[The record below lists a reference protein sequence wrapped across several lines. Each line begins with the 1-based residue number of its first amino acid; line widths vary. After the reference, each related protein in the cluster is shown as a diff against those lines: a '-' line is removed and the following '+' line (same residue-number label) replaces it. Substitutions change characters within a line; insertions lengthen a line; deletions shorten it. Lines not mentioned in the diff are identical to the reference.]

1 MSMERNEVATMSA
14 GALKTLME
22 TYGEDVWNYAYFLSS
37 SSSAADDIAQETFI
51 RAFKYMH
58 AFRGEASVK
67 TWLLR
72 ITRNRWY
79 TYRSSSF
86 MKRVTLQA
94 APDNTRTEQSAEA
107 VYMNESLSS
116 EIWQL
121 VLRLPRK
128 YREILML
135 HAHYNMSMEE
145 LAHTL
150 NISLPAAKSRLHRA
164 RQKANEYWEKEL
176 DSNE

>member
-1 MSMERNEVATMSA
+1 MSMESSEVTIMSA
-14 GALKTLME
+14 GALRTLME
-22 TYGEDVWNYAYFLSS
+22 TYGEDVWNYAYFLSR

-51 RAFKYMH
+51 RAYKHMNS
-58 AFRGEASVK
+58 FRGEASVK

-79 TYRSSSF
+79 TYRSNSF
-86 MKRVTLQA
+86 VKRVTLQEVLDLRHTV
-94 APDNTRTEQSAEA
+94 PSAEDT
-107 VYMNESLSS
+107 YMDKSLSS
-116 EIWQL
+116 QVWQL

-135 HAHYNMSMEE
+135 HAHYDMSMEE

-150 NISLPAAKSRLHRA
+150 NISLAAAKSRLHRA
-164 RQKANEYWEKEL
+164 RQKANQSWEKEL
-176 DSNE
+176 NQS

>member
-1 MSMERNEVATMSA
+1 MERNEVATMSA
-14 GALKTLME
+14 GALKTLMD
-22 TYGEDVWNYAYFLSS
+22 TYGEDVWNYAFFLSRS
-37 SSSAADDIAQETFI
+37 RSAADDIAQETFI

-72 ITRNRWY
+72 IARNRWY

-86 MKRVTLQA
+86 MRLVTLQA
-94 APDNTRTEQSAEA
+94 APFSTQAEKSAEDA
-107 VYMNESLSS
+107 YIGESLSS

-135 HAHYNMSMEE
+135 QAHYDMSMEE

-150 NISLPAAKSRLHRA
+150 NISLSAAKSRLRRA

-176 DSNE
+176 NGNG

>member
-1 MSMERNEVATMSA
+1 MSMERNNVATMSA
-14 GALKTLME
+14 GALQTLME
-22 TYGEDVWNYAYFLSS
+22 TYGEDVWNYAFFLSR

-51 RAFKYMH
+51 RAYKYMH

-94 APDNTRTEQSAEA
+94 VPDSTRTEQSAENA
-107 VYMNESLSS
+107 YMDESLSS
-116 EIWQL
+116 QIWQL

-135 HAHYNMSMEE
+135 HAHYEMTMEE

-150 NISLPAAKSRLHRA
+150 NISLSAAKSRLHRA
-164 RQKANEYWEKEL
+164 RQKASEYWEKEL
-176 DSNE
+176 NGNG

>member
-22 TYGEDVWNYAYFLSS
+22 TYGEDVWNYAFFLSR

-51 RAFKYMH
+51 RAYKYMH

-94 APDNTRTEQSAEA
+94 EPDSARTEQSAEDA
-107 VYMNESLSS
+107 VMDESLSS

-135 HAHYNMSMEE
+135 HAHYEMSMEE

-150 NISLPAAKSRLHRA
+150 NISLSAAKSRLRRA
-164 RQKANEYWEKEL
+164 RQKASECWDKEL
-176 DSNE
+176 NRL